1 MKADLGALSKWR
13 KLCAGAFV
21 LVASSLIILDVPSF
35 NFPDPVVDTGL
46 DTNGIF
52 SGVDVTSIEK
62 PPALVK
68 PVSNQWPTM
77 WAHPAVKTYTFSE
90 WAPTGSPLIV
100 EEAKSM
106 GVMAVTHAT
115 GVLVNEVCMI
125 ASIRRWWHGRRACGK
140 RVREAHFRIRG
151 LSRDRTSVSPSRS
164 WR

>member
-1 MKADLGALSKWR
+1 MKADLGALAKWR

-21 LVASSLIILDVPSF
+21 LAASSLIILGMPSF

-62 PPALVK
+62 PLALVK
-68 PVSNQWPTM
+68 PVSDQWPTM

-100 EEAKSM
+100 EEAKALAAYAAIQAAT
-106 GVMAVTHAT
+106 AVDEAQNASALAQSQQLVDSASQR
-115 GVLVNEVCMI
+115 VLKDKLDLLEYN
-125 ASIRRWWHGRRACGK
+125 
-140 RVREAHFRIRG
+140 
-151 LSRDRTSVSPSRS
+151 
-164 WR
+164 